1 MDGHTPNPNQ
11 FSNGETYFCVVRD
24 SSTFYSFKVTA
35 VVRTTAEDRNI
46 AYDEVKCFDGKTSQW
61 LKIQTHTRADGV
73 RVEFVQFPHTRPSW
87 ADQTAENVFGE
98 EWVAVSQ
105 EQWTQ

>member
-11 FSNGETYFCVVRD
+11 FNTGLTYFGVEKD
-24 SSTFYSFKVTA
+24 SSTFYTFKVTA

-61 LKIQTHTRADGV
+61 MKIQTHTRADGV
-73 RVEFVQFPHTRPSW
+73 RVEYVQFHHTRICW
-87 ADQTAENVFGE
+87 GDQTAEDIFGE

-105 EQWTQ
+105 ESWTQ